1 MASQMSGAADL
12 SNDAAPDSEHQL
24 DLIRSAVAM
33 LAAGGARRIT
43 LIGIT
48 LDSQALR
55 EVGSLIRS
63 NGMAMRLMAGHV
75 GSDITIEAIG

>member
-1 MASQMSGAADL
+1 MSGAAGAL
-12 SNDAAPDSEHQL
+12 EPAQEAAPDSEHQL